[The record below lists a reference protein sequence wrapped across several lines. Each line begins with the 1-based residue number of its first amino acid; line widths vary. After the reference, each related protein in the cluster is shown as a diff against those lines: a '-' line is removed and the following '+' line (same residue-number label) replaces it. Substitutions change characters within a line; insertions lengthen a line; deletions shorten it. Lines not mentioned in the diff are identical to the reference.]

1 MTMAMDD
8 GDGDGDGGARLPT
21 PYTSRRYLHLTT
33 ATPPSYST
41 PELEIIIVV
50 ENILRY
56 LYIYQ

>member
-1 MTMAMDD
+1 MDTLH

-21 PYTSRRYLHLTT
+21 SYLSPLHLSYYHHT
-33 ATPPSYST
+33 SYST

-50 ENILRY
+50 VNILRY